1 MSCDFE
7 SLYYT
12 VKQELL
18 EIFKLAERPIPR
30 VKLKDMRAS
39 RMCGMADL
47 AKVML
52 YLEGLGVV
60 HVVNKD
66 EHFQSW
72 EVDILAQVL
81 DVLFEQI

>member
-1 MSCDFE
+1 MPCDFE
-7 SLYYT
+7 SLYYA

-18 EIFKLAERPIPR
+18 DIFKESERPVPR
-30 VKLKDMRAS
+30 VKLRDMKSTRL
-39 RMCGMADL
+39 CGMADL

-60 HVVNKD
+60 HLVNKE
-66 EHFQSW
+66 EHFQNW
-72 EVDILAQVL
+72 EADILAQVL

>member
-1 MSCDFE
+1 MPCDFE

-18 EIFKLAERPIPR
+18 DIYREADRPIPR
-30 VKLKDMRAS
+30 IRLRDMKSTRL
-39 RMCGMADL
+39 CGMADL

-60 HVVNKD
+60 HVVNKE
-66 EHFQSW
+66 EHFQNW
-72 EVDILAQVL
+72 EADIMAQVL